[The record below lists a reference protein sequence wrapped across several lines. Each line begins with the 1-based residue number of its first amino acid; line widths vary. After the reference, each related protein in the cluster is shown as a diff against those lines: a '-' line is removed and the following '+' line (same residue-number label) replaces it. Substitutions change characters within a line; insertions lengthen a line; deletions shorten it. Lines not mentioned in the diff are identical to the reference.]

1 MPPSD
6 TVVSCDAVP
15 PRDALRLDRRHP
27 PNGGTTA
34 RAGRREDERGAA
46 TAELVIA
53 APLLLLLIILVIQF
67 ALYLHAAH
75 VAQAVAT
82 QAMTAARLQGGSTA
96 AGQAEA
102 ASVLAQL
109 GHGLLFHP
117 QVAVTRNATLAQAT
131 VTAQVEAVIPF
142 WHVGVHAT
150 VAGPVEAFRTAAQA
164 P

>member
-1 MPPSD
+1 M
-6 TVVSCDAVP
+6 
-15 PRDALRLDRRHP
+15 
-27 PNGGTTA
+27 TA
-34 RAGRREDERGAA
+34 RAGRRESEWGAA

-53 APLLLLLIILVIQF
+53 APLLLLLIVGVIQF

-75 VAQAVAT
+75 VAQAVAA
-82 QAMTAARLQGGSTA
+82 QAMTAARLQGGSVA
-96 AGQAEA
+96 SGQAEA

-109 GHGLLFHP
+109 GHGLLVHP
-117 QVAVTRNATLAQAT
+117 QVAVTRNATVAQAS

-150 VAGPVEAFRTAAQA
+150 VAGPVEAFRTAGQA

>member
-1 MPPSD
+1 MHL
-6 TVVSCDAVP
+6 CHRH
-15 PRDALRLDRRHP
+15 PRDPGPA
-27 PNGGTTA
+27 A
-34 RAGRREDERGAA
+34 RAGAGRSERGAA

-53 APLLLLLIILVIQF
+53 APLLLLLIVLVIQF

-75 VAQAVAT
+75 VAQAVAN

-96 AGQAEA
+96 AGQSEA

-109 GHGLLFHP
+109 GHGLLIDPH
-117 QVAVTRNATLAQAT
+117 VAVTRTATLAQAS
-131 VTAQVEAVIPF
+131 VTAQVEAVVPF

-150 VAGPVEAFRTAAQA
+150 VAGPVEAFRTATQL